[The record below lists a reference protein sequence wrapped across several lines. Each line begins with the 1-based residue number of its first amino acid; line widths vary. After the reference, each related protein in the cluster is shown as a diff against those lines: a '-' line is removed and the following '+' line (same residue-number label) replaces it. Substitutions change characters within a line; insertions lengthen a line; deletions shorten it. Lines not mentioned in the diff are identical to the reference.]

1 MPLSKVHLGIGQINI
16 NISDFLMYFLVI
28 LFAIS
33 FTQTPTP
40 SLGQIADAGS
50 RATLTTRGPSLVDRF
65 RQQAKASSEAGEETP
80 PPFHFA
86 VLDED
91 TGKICI
97 LAKFDASFTITYDTK
112 YGKQQMIDRLTTEP
126 DVDGRCAS
134 LLDEQPVMDI
144 TWRGGFTYRLIFTKV
159 GSLPES
165 TLGSAKLLSIL
176 SLSMLHHAYHD
187 R

>member
-1 MPLSKVHLGIGQINI
+1 MPLSKAHLDIGHINI
-16 NISDFLMYFLVI
+16 NISDFLVYFFVI

-40 SLGQIADAGS
+40 SLGQVADSGS
-50 RATLTTRGPSLVDRF
+50 RATRGPSLVDRF
-65 RQQAKASSEAGEETP
+65 RQQAKASASEVEEETP

-112 YGKQQMIDRLTTEP
+112 YGK
-126 DVDGRCAS
+126 
-134 LLDEQPVMDI
+134 
-144 TWRGGFTYRLIFTKV
+144 
-159 GSLPES
+159 
-165 TLGSAKLLSIL
+165 
-176 SLSMLHHAYHD
+176 
-187 R
+187 